1 MTDTSNH
8 DAVSK
13 EEFLSQIIYLTMI
26 KKQAKTLCVT
36 FTVYF
41 NIPGTIRIRTIRTL
55 TRIYRLLEISWKLSN
70 IHYTVFKFKFQ
81 NAYETLASGKLVFHT
96 VTSL

>member
-1 MTDTSNH
+1 
-8 DAVSK
+8 
-13 EEFLSQIIYLTMI
+13 MI
-26 KKQAKTLCVT
+26 KKQAKTFCVT

-70 IHYTVFKFKFQ
+70 IFKFKFQ